1 MRNRI
6 LFVDD
11 EPLVLDL
18 YRQIGLSSG
27 APGSVLT
34 ASNGSDA
41 LALLANN
48 PADVVVADLELPG
61 MEGSEL
67 LTHIERLYPQTMRVV
82 ISGHSDRLGAA
93 RCLMYGH
100 RYFEKP
106 LEVFAL
112 SEALERVCELRQVI
126 ADPRVRAIVGGTNS
140 LPTPPETYLRLSEA
154 LNDPNADLEEFAE
167 IIRVDVGLTT
177 KLLQIVNSAQFGL
190 GRAVTTTFEAVQ
202 ILGVETLRA
211 LMLALQASKFAETRQ
226 IKSVSLREMWDH
238 SLSTATQ
245 ARTLA
250 KAEGLNFKAAE
261 ECFVAGLLHD
271 LGKLI
276 LAGNNDALYGKVLE
290 ASKKENIPVHEIE
303 RREMGATHADL
314 GAYLLGLWGLP
325 EMIVSCV
332 QLHHSLDK
340 ARVDAFQPLVAVHA
354 AQNLLSSARRVPQL
368 DIPFLE
374 RAGCADHVE
383 EWKRVLTDDSN

>member
-11 EPLVLDL
+11 EPMVLDL
-18 YRQIGLSSG
+18 YRQIGASAG
-27 APGSVLT
+27 TPGSVLT
-34 ASNGSDA
+34 ASNGTEA
-41 LALLANN
+41 LALLAQD
-48 PADVVVADLELPG
+48 PTDVVVADLELPG
-61 MEGSEL
+61 MEGCEL

-112 SEALERVCELRQVI
+112 SEALERVCELRRVI

-167 IIRVDVGLTT
+167 IIRVDAGLTT

-190 GRAVTTTFEAVQ
+190 GREITTTFEAVQ
-202 ILGVETLRA
+202 IFGVETLRA

-238 SLSTATQ
+238 SLQTATG
-245 ARTLA
+245 ARSLA
-250 KAEGLNFKAAE
+250 KAEGLDFKATE

-271 LGKLI
+271 IGKLI
-276 LAGNNDALYGKVLE
+276 LAGNDDALYGKVLE
-290 ASKKENIPVHEIE
+290 ASRKENLPVDEVE
-303 RREMGATHADL
+303 KREMGATHADL

-340 ARVDAFQPLVAVHA
+340 ARIEGFQPIVAVHA
-354 AQNLLSSARRVPQL
+354 AQNLISSHRRAPVL
-368 DIPFLE
+368 DTAFLE
-374 RAGCADHVE
+374 RAGCADRVE
-383 EWKRVLTDDSN
+383 EWKRALADEG

>member
-11 EPLVLDL
+11 EPMVLDL
-18 YRQIGLSSG
+18 YRQIGASAG
-27 APGSVLT
+27 TPGSVLT
-34 ASNGSDA
+34 ATNGTEA
-41 LALLANN
+41 LALLAQD
-48 PADVVVADLELPG
+48 PTDVVVADLELPG
-61 MEGSEL
+61 MEGCEL

-112 SEALERVCELRQVI
+112 SEALERVCELRRVI

-167 IIRVDVGLTT
+167 IIRVDAGLTT

-190 GRAVTTTFEAVQ
+190 GREITTTFEAVQ
-202 ILGVETLRA
+202 IFGVETLRA

-238 SLSTATQ
+238 SLRTATG
-245 ARTLA
+245 ARSLA
-250 KAEGLNFKAAE
+250 KAEGLDFKATE

-271 LGKLI
+271 IGKLI
-276 LAGNNDALYGKVLE
+276 LAGNDDALYGKVLE
-290 ASKKENIPVHEIE
+290 ASRKENLPVHEVE
-303 RREMGATHADL
+303 KREMGATHADL

-332 QLHHSLDK
+332 QLHHTLDK
-340 ARVDAFQPLVAVHA
+340 ARIEGFQPIVAVHA
-354 AQNLLSSARRVPQL
+354 AQNLSPAPRRIPTL
-368 DIPFLE
+368 DTAFLE
-374 RAGCADHVE
+374 RAGCADRTD
-383 EWKRVLTDDSN
+383 EWKRVLADES